1 MTGFGKR
8 CRTAQLTYHKSKI
21 LHAQQI
27 LHWTGRNSERLFL
40 FGVDCQQSKWSLSH
54 GKCPR
59 CEAKHSVSVGDIYL
73 DKYSRTVLI

>member
-1 MTGFGKR
+1 MTGFGKP

-27 LHWTGRNSERLFL
+27 LHWTGRNFKRLFL

-54 GKCPR
+54 G
-59 CEAKHSVSVGDIYL
+59 
-73 DKYSRTVLI
+73 